1 MAGAKGLQRGRVWKF
16 GHDINTDLVIPNFA
30 ILMPTDEQPKHCF
43 SANRPGW
50 VDEVGE
56 GDILLAGRNFGVGSG
71 RAIGDVF
78 VRLGITVVVAESFNG
93 LGLRNCINAGLPS
106 LPCAGILEAFE
117 EGDIAEV
124 DPVAGTVRNVT
135 QDKTLEGQPLPP
147 ALQDIV
153 SAGGVEQML
162 RATGYLAEPAGK

>member
-1 MAGAKGLQRGRVWKF
+1 MAAIQGRVWKF
-16 GHDINTDLVIPNFA
+16 GHDINTDLIIPNFA
-30 ILMPTDEQPKHCF
+30 ILMPADEQPRHCF

-56 GDILLAGRNFGVGSG
+56 GDILIAGRNMGVGSG

-78 VRLGITVVVAESFNG
+78 VRLGIAAIVAESFNG

-106 LPCAGILEAFE
+106 LPCQGILEAFE

-124 DPVAGTVRNVT
+124 DPVTGAVRNVT
-135 QDKTLEGQPLPP
+135 QGKSLQGQPLPP

-153 SAGGVEQML
+153 VAGGVETLL
-162 RATGYLAEPAGK
+162 RASGHLAPAKTGR

>member
-1 MAGAKGLQRGRVWKF
+1 MSTVSGRVWKF
-16 GHDINTDLVIPNFA
+16 GDDINTDLIIPGFA
-30 ILMPTDEQPKHCF
+30 ILLPREEQPRHCF
-43 SANRPGW
+43 SANRPDW

-56 GDILLAGRNFGVGSG
+56 GDVLLAGRNFGVGSG

-78 VRLGITVVVAESFNG
+78 VQLGISCVVAESFNG

-106 LPCAGILEAFE
+106 LPCRGILEAFD

-124 DPVAGTVRNVT
+124 DWMSGALRNVT
-135 QDKTLEGQPLPP
+135 QGRALQGQPLPP

-153 SAGGVEQML
+153 TAGGVEAML
-162 RATGYLAEPAGK
+162 RADGYLSSR